1 MRVSPLS
8 CPRVARLLLAAEA
21 MRTRF
26 ECVLHGPDERAL
38 RAAGEAALGEIRATE
53 RCLSRFLPD
62 ADFARLHREA
72 PTQWCSVSAP
82 FWEALI
88 RCRELHAATGG
99 AFDVAAATPPGC
111 AAVEFD
117 EPHRAVRF
125 TDPGVRLDFGGI
137 GKGIALDRA
146 AEVLREAGVQS
157 ALLHGG
163 TSSVLAVGA
172 PPESRAWRVAIADP
186 DDPAR
191 AVACVELRD
200 AALGISARAR
210 ALDPRTGAPAAG
222 TVRLAVARAHGAAD
236 ADAWAT
242 ALLLLGTA
250 PVEFR
255 EVG

>member
-1 MRVSPLS
+1 MQ
-8 CPRVARLLLAAEA
+8 LAAEA

-38 RAAGEAALGEIRATE
+38 RAAGEAALGEVRATE
-53 RCLSRFLPD
+53 RRLSRFLPD
-62 ADFARLHREA
+62 AELARLHREA
-72 PTQWCSVSAP
+72 PARWCSVSAP
-82 FWEALI
+82 FWEALL
-88 RCRELHAATGG
+88 RCRDLQAATLG
-99 AFDVAAATPPGC
+99 AFDVAAATRPGF
-111 AAVEFD
+111 AAVQLD
-117 EPHRAVRF
+117 ERSRAARF
-125 TDPGVRLDFGGI
+125 ADPGVRLDFGGV

-146 AEVLREAGVQS
+146 AELLREAGVTS

-163 TSSVLAVGA
+163 TSSVLAIGA
-172 PPESRAWRVAIADP
+172 PPEARAWRVEIADP
-186 DDPAR
+186 DDDAR
-191 AVACVELRD
+191 AFACVELRD

-210 ALDPRTGAPAAG
+210 ALDPRSGAPASG
-222 TVRLAVARAHGAAD
+222 PVRLAVARARSAAD